1 MAEHKTDHVVDIAID
16 NRSGQELPLTRI
28 EELAAFVLRR
38 EGPAGSVELSISFV
52 DVDEMIHLNTTYRG
66 RTEPTDILS
75 FELDD
80 PWAERPHEGDSHT
93 LLGDIVIQPDIARDR
108 ARAEEITFEEE
119 LWVLVIH
126 GILHLLGH
134 DHMTQADA
142 AKMEEI
148 EDACF
153 AQWEMMRNEH

>member
-1 MAEHKTDHVVDIAID
+1 
-16 NRSGQELPLTRI
+16 
-28 EELAAFVLRR
+28 
-38 EGPAGSVELSISFV
+38 
-52 DVDEMIHLNTTYRG
+52 MIRLNTIYRD
-66 RTEPTDILS
+66 RAEPTDILS

-80 PWAERPHEGDSHT
+80 PWAERSDAKDSHT

-108 ARAEEITFEEE
+108 AQAEELSFEEE

-134 DHMTQADA
+134 DHMTQTDA
-142 AKMEEI
+142 AKMEAI

-153 AQWEMMRNEH
+153 AQWEMICNEH

>member
-1 MAEHKTDHVVDIAID
+1 MVDVAID
-16 NRSGQELPLTRI
+16 NRSGQELPLARI
-28 EELAAFVLRR
+28 EELAAFVLER
-38 EGPAGSVELSISFV
+38 EGPVGSLELSISFV
-52 DVDEMIHLNTTYRG
+52 DVDEMIRLNTIYRD
-66 RTEPTDILS
+66 RAEPTDILS

-80 PWAERPHEGDSHT
+80 PWAECSDAKDSHT

-108 ARAEEITFEEE
+108 ARAEELSFEEE

-134 DHMTQADA
+134 DHMTRTDA
-142 AKMEEI
+142 AKMEAI

-153 AQWEMMRNEH
+153 AQWEMICNEH